1 MMSSKKTKKAKK
13 KQSKKATK
21 AKKATKQMCRIE
33 ASVIAL
39 GQIKVEGKVKYE
51 NAVIKAD
58 NIYAGQPSGGKSN
71 IKEQAGNFRRV
82 AKVLVLLG
90 HITVQEGIIVRLK

>member
-1 MMSSKKTKKAKK
+1 MKSKQKA
-13 KQSKKATK
+13 K
-21 AKKATKQMCRIE
+21 AKKAKTAKKAVKTMCRIE

-39 GQIKVEGKVKYE
+39 GKIPPKGKIAYHSAE
-51 NAVIKAD
+51 QRAD

-71 IKEQAGNFRRV
+71 MKEQAQSFRRV

-90 HITVQEGIIVRLK
+90 LIKVEEGTITRLK